1 MQEKTLKHT
10 SLCVRERKN
19 VTIDGVENVLGFDES
34 YVSLMT
40 VAGRI
45 VVEGQGLKIESLSK
59 ENGEISIIGKID
71 GVLYAEEKGAK
82 GILARIFK

>member
-10 SLCVRERKN
+10 SLCIRERSN

-40 VAGRI
+40 VVGRI
-45 VVEGQGLKIESLSK
+45 VVEGRELKIESLSK
-59 ENGEISIIGKID
+59 ENGEISVIGKID
-71 GVLYAEEKGAK
+71 GVFYTEEKGAK
-82 GILARIFK
+82 GVLARIFK

>member
-10 SLCVRERKN
+10 SLCIRERTS

-40 VAGRI
+40 VVGKIAI
-45 VVEGQGLKIESLSK
+45 EGQGLKIESLSK
-59 ENGEISIIGKID
+59 ENGEISVVGKID
-71 GVLYAEEKGAK
+71 GVFYTEEKGAK
-82 GILARIFK
+82 GVLARIFK